1 MYTILFIILS
11 GPSVVWNDGN
21 QQVLAEGDYLGF
33 HDGYV
38 IIQTEDGI
46 RQLKFE
52 HLGNKSKSLVYKEM
66 ANDFLQLK
74 EAAKTHNKESAEK
87 ENEKAEERP
96 VDEEAEPIQPNDD
109 GEVSQPIIKN
119 VLEKIIARDEMTFEF
134 SSTFEG
140 TETQLEQQLNNMSKK
155 FPPIVRGKQFAGRVI
170 VSDVTGQGRN
180 ASVSGTLRFMG
191 YEYPI
196 DSMPV
201 SSAIRPIELKSGS
214 VLGVV
219 GRLHFTHGGGMLSA
233 FGGGNRGSRYLLVVV
248 YQMKTGYVRNTVCY
262 DIIRMSLKKR

>member
-21 QQVLAEGDYLGF
+21 HQVLAEGDYLGF

-52 HLGNKSKSLVYKEM
+52 PLGNKSKSLVYKEM
-66 ANDFLQLK
+66 SNDFLQLK
-74 EAAKTHNKESAEK
+74 EAAKTHNKKSAEK

-96 VDEEAEPIQPNDD
+96 VDEEADPIQPNDD

-119 VLEKIIARDEMTFEF
+119 VLEKIIARDELTHEF
-134 SSTFEG
+134 STTFEG
-140 TETQLEQQLNNMSKK
+140 TQTQRIQQLNEMSKQ
-155 FPPIVRGKQFAGRVI
+155 FPPLVRGKQFAGRLI
-170 VSDVTGQGRN
+170 VSDVRGQGLT
-180 ASVSGTLRFMG
+180 AEISGTLQFMG
-191 YEYPI
+191 YEYRI
-196 DSMPV
+196 RAMSIPV
-201 SSAIRPIELKSGS
+201 AIRSKELRKGS

-219 GRLHFTHGGGMLSA
+219 GRLQFTAPRTQGAGKY
-233 FGGGNRGSRYLLVVV
+233 GNVVV
-248 YQMKTGYVRNTVCY
+248 YEMMTGYRQRSLNY
-262 DIIRMSLKKR
+262 AIIRMSLKKR